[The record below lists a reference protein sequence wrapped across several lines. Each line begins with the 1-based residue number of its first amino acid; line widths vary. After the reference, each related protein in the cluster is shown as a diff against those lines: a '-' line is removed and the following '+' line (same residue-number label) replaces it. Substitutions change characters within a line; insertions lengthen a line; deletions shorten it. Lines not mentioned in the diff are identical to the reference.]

1 MGMEVRLKTGFFETT
16 AYHFEVKKRLLYFL
30 PLDLESRTKITI
42 HEGDILSVTL
52 HDKSSQFEIATG
64 SSLYRG
70 AFVSNNDWTQIIK
83 LIKSEL
89 NVKII
94 CEYEGGGKND

>member
-16 AYHFEVKKRLLYFL
+16 PYHLEVKEKLLYFI
-30 PLDLESRTKITI
+30 PLDSESRTKITI
-42 HEGDILSVTL
+42 REGDILSVTL

-70 AFVSNNDWTQIIK
+70 TIVSNNDWTQIIH
-83 LIKSEL
+83 LLKSEL
-89 NVKII
+89 NIKII
-94 CEYEGGGKND
+94 CEYEGGGFL